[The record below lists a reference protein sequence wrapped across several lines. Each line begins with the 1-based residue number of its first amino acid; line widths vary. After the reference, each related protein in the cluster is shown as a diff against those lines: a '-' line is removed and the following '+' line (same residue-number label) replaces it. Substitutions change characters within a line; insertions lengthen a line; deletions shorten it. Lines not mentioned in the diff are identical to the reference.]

1 MKRRTKAADA
11 ARTLDAIDIRLL
23 VALQQDAR
31 LSNVALAQQVSL
43 SPSACLARVRA
54 LEADGIISRY
64 ATLLDPAKLDLGI
77 NVFIHITLERQT
89 ETELSA
95 FEAAMRDNPDVME
108 CYLMTGDSDYLVRV
122 VMPDLPSLERFIIER
137 LSKSPGVA
145 NIRSSFALKQVKY
158 QTALPLDISRA

>member
-1 MKRRTKAADA
+1 MKRRAKAADA
-11 ARTLDAIDIRLL
+11 ARLLDAIDIRLL

-158 QTALPLDISRA
+158 QTALPLGTSRA